1 VTRESNFGHLRQNSG
16 NRPVGCN
23 ILISIVKPYVLFVD
37 DDPSNLVVLEATCAN
52 DFAVLTARSAE
63 AALEQMKKHE
73 VGVLLTDQRM
83 PVTTGVE
90 LLERVRTDYPD
101 TIRMLVTAYSDL
113 GAAIDAINR
122 GQVRRYIKKP
132 WQPDELKSELADAL
146 DVYRMSC
153 RMRSL
158 ERRLLETERLY
169 ALGVVA
175 AGIAHELRNPI
186 DYIGGNLTHVKG
198 ALMSI
203 RQALEG
209 GEQRELA
216 QARGRITDAIEA
228 ISEAEEGVRRIF
240 DIVRGIEL
248 PTRQS
253 HDETCDVAEVL
264 RLTLRIVRG
273 EMLATTELM
282 LDVAQTPR
290 VRGSSTKVGQVVLN
304 LLVNAI
310 QALSG
315 RAREQNLIRVR
326 VWREGSF
333 VTLEVA
339 DNGPGIAEEN
349 QEKIF
354 DPFFTTKVAGTGLGL
369 AISRKI
375 AEELGGRLEL
385 TSNDQGSKFRLVLPV
400 SA

>member
-1 VTRESNFGHLRQNSG
+1 M
-16 NRPVGCN
+16 
-23 ILISIVKPYVLFVD
+23 KPHVLFVD
-37 DDPSNLVVLEATCAN
+37 DDPANLVVLEATCA
-52 DFAVLTARSAE
+52 DEFAVLTAGSAE
-63 AALEQMKKHE
+63 AALELMKKHE

-113 GAAIDAINR
+113 SAAIDAINR

-132 WQPDELKSELADAL
+132 WQPEELKSELADAL
-146 DVYRMSC
+146 DVYRMTC
-153 RMRSL
+153 RMRTL

-186 DYIGGNLTHVKG
+186 DYIGGNLTHVKSS
-198 ALMSI
+198 LLSI
-203 RQALEG
+203 RHAMDTG
-209 GEQRELA
+209 DQRELA
-216 QARGRITDAIEA
+216 QAKASIADAVEA
-228 ISEAEEGVRRIF
+228 VTEAEDGVRRIF

-253 HDETCDVAEVL
+253 HDETCDIAEVL

-282 LDVAQTPR
+282 LDVAQVPR

-315 RAREQNLIRVR
+315 RPSNQNLVNVKI
-326 VWREGSF
+326 WREGAF
-333 VTLEVA
+333 VGLEVA
-339 DNGPGIAEEN
+339 DNGPGISEEN
-349 QEKIF
+349 QQKIF
-354 DPFFTTKVAGTGLGL
+354 DPFFTTKVGGTGLGL
-369 AISRKI
+369 AISKKI
-375 AEELGGRLEL
+375 AEESGGRLEL
-385 TSNDQGSKFRLVLPV
+385 ESDKKGSKFRLILPAV
-400 SA
+400 N